1 MLEGYS
7 EATERPRIAPVPLS
21 HLSIEVGHFTLKSI
35 VEDPDSIRAEFRR
48 IVPLVAAFTES
59 ARIQFETEPRISTC
73 YLIDDYFLDDSDTA
87 RNPAKVLPR
96 LLKAADEAGLR
107 IDYLARESACAQ
119 TSIFADGVPLGE
131 PIPVAEMV
139 AARLVPEPAP
149 DDNGGRPPTAE
160 SGWLCNGRRSSL
172 SEPTQA
178 MRPRTYVPPKAFS
191 EYEHTIF
198 IDVELWSRAVVDG
211 AEQTRWSCPF
221 LAAVWHL
228 LRLGMLRHN
237 GEPVVV
243 PQPHALTEP
252 EPAPEWD
259 GSGLKDGANLPDSA
273 WPQRWADVPPVIQL
287 HSDAQPFAAYQTLS
301 MLPKRYIEIEHAVRV
316 ILDHLDLDE
325 DVTDQIVTAG
335 AAEGI
340 PVSAK
345 VSERQSHLLLDGS

>member
-21 HLSIEVGHFTLKSI
+21 HLSIEVGHFDLKKI
-35 VEDPDSIRAEFRR
+35 AEHPEQIREEFRR

-73 YLIDDYFLDDSDTA
+73 YLIDDYFLDDADTA

-96 LLKAADEAGLR
+96 LLKAAREAGLR
-107 IDYLARESACAQ
+107 IDYLVRESACAQ

-149 DDNGGRPPTAE
+149 QDNGGRPPTAE

-172 SEPTQA
+172 AEPTQA
-178 MRPRTYVPPKAFS
+178 MRDRKYVPPKAFS
-191 EYEHTIF
+191 AYEHTIF
-198 IDVELWSRAVVDG
+198 IDVELWSKSLVDG
-211 AEQTRWSCPF
+211 VEQTLWSCPF

-228 LRLGMLRHN
+228 LRLGMLRYN
-237 GEPVVV
+237 GEAVVV
-243 PQPHALTEP
+243 PQVYMLDGTE
-252 EPAPEWD
+252 
-259 GSGLKDGANLPDSA
+259 SDSR
-273 WPQRWADVPPVIQL
+273 WPQRWTDVPPVVQL
-287 HSDAQPFAAYQTLS
+287 NRDAQPFAAYQTLS

-325 DVTDQIVTAG
+325 DVTEQVATAG

-340 PVSAK
+340 SVSPK